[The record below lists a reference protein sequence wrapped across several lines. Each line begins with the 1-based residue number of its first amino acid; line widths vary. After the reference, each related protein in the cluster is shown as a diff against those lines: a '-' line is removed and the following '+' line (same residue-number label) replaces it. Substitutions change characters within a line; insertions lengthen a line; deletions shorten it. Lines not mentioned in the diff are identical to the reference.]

1 MPSSGFLADGCRS
14 QCLQPASIR
23 RAALTVS
30 QLQVYRIRLLQAPG
44 LSLIREV
51 VEFMSFTR
59 RQILGGL
66 AGLVVVGVGAG
77 GASRYWLGKMADDDA
92 GHDYELI
99 AAPLDVELVAGHK
112 TQAWAFGPSAPG
124 TELRVRQGEW
134 LRVRFINH
142 LPVAT
147 TIHWHGIR
155 LPLEMDGVPYVSQL
169 PVLPGEYFDYKFRV
183 PDAGSYWY
191 HPHVNSSEELG
202 RGLVG
207 PLIIEEREPTGFKYE
222 KTLSLKSWHVDEV
235 GNFVEFSIPREAA
248 RGGTAGR
255 LATINGVPQ
264 AVIDLPAG
272 QITRVR
278 ILNLDNTLTY
288 RLNIPGVEA
297 QIYALDGNPVEP
309 RPLGKEYWLGPG
321 MRICLAIKA
330 PAAGEELSL
339 RNGPVRLGT
348 LRSVANTDA
357 PSQWP
362 PALPANPIAEP
373 DLANAV
379 KLNFNFEW
387 VGSVSVNVDNGKP
400 PSLWQIN
407 GKAWDIT
414 DKTCAD
420 RPIAKLEKG
429 KSYIFELKNMTQY
442 QHPIHLH
449 GMSFKVIASNRHKVI
464 PYFTDTYLLG
474 KNERAQVALVADNP
488 GIWMFHCHVIDH
500 METGLMAAIEVACC
514 VRFVPPPSSIAA
526 VIATSCTKRWRWPPK
541 VHDSAKCRWARC
553 WCRTVK
559 SSGVA
564 SIARSAATTLAP
576 TLKWSRFAPPLRPS
590 ATTGYPA
597 ARSTSRWSR
606 AACARG

>member
-1 MPSSGFLADGCRS
+1 
-14 QCLQPASIR
+14 
-23 RAALTVS
+23 
-30 QLQVYRIRLLQAPG
+30 
-44 LSLIREV
+44 
-51 VEFMSFTR
+51 MSFTR

-77 GASRYWLGKMADDDA
+77 GASRYWLGKMADAEA

-99 AAPLDVELVAGHK
+99 AAPLDVELVPGHK

-207 PLIIEEREPTGFKYE
+207 PLIVEEREPTGFQYE
-222 KTLSLKSWHVDEV
+222 RTLSLKSWHVDEE
-235 GNFVEFSIPREAA
+235 GAFTSFSVPREAA

-255 LATINGVPQ
+255 LSTINGVSQ

-278 ILNLDNTLTY
+278 LLNLDNTLTY
-288 RLNIPGVEA
+288 RINIPDVEA
-297 QIYALDGNPVEP
+297 QIYALDGNPIEP

-330 PAAGEELSL
+330 PAAGQELAL

-348 LRSVANTDA
+348 LRSVANNDA
-357 PSQWP
+357 PTQWP
-362 PALPANPIAEP
+362 PALPANPVAEP
-373 DLANAV
+373 DLDNAE

-387 VGSVSVNVDNGKP
+387 VGSVSVNVDNGQP

-407 GKAWDIT
+407 GQAWDIT

-420 RPIAKLEKG
+420 RPIATLKKG

-449 GMSFKVIASNRHKVI
+449 GMSFKVIASNRKKI
-464 PYFTDTYLLG
+464 TPYFTDTYLLG
-474 KNERAQVALVADNP
+474 KNERARVALVADNP
-488 GIWMFHCHVIDH
+488 GVWMFHCHVIDH
-500 METGLMAAIEVACC
+500 METGLMAAIEVA
-514 VRFVPPPSSIAA
+514 
-526 VIATSCTKRWRWPPK
+526 
-541 VHDSAKCRWARC
+541 
-553 WCRTVK
+553 
-559 SSGVA
+559 
-564 SIARSAATTLAP
+564 
-576 TLKWSRFAPPLRPS
+576 
-590 ATTGYPA
+590 
-597 ARSTSRWSR
+597 
-606 AACARG
+606 